1 MNGRP
6 RWAYVILGVLFVTL
20 ASGML
25 LVLSELG
32 KRSEGL
38 RYGRE
43 LVLWDLMNTSHLLGN
58 LTNALYEYEQN
69 PGPVGQEEIQY
80 RLDLAWGRVDQT
92 QRVISRPDY
101 QRLDAAAVLEGGM
114 VLMSSIEPLV
124 FSEKPLGLDDAR
136 RIRLQLSDLQESFH
150 KLGIKS
156 YRLTED
162 VRINHLERVDSL
174 YIAVVGLFAGVIII
188 GLSIMRLIY
197 GEHRTVRRLYQEAT
211 DARQELDEANVELRG
226 HRDNLQALVD
236 ERTADLLL
244 AKELAESANK
254 AKSEFLAKMSHELR
268 TPMHA
273 ILSFAQIGE
282 KRAADGKTAGKGA
295 KNYYHRI
302 LTSGRR
308 LMSLLNDLLD
318 LSKLEAGQMI
328 LEQEQVALSELF
340 EIAVNEFDGAAKDK
354 SQLIEVAEIDTALHL
369 YADPDRMLQV
379 LRNLLSN
386 AIKFSPEGTSIIM
399 RARLVND
406 EVGSAVR
413 ITVED
418 NGPGIPAEELEAVF
432 DKFIQSSKNDNKI
445 AGTGLGLAICREIVE
460 LHGGR
465 IEAQNRESGGASFI
479 MHLPV
484 DGAEKRSVA

>member
-1 MNGRP
+1 MKRRP
-6 RWAYVILGVLFVTL
+6 RWAYFILGALFVVL

-58 LTNALYEYEQN
+58 LTDALYEYERS
-69 PGPVGQEEIQY
+69 PGRERQEEIQY

-101 QRLDAAAVLEGGM
+101 QRLNAAAVLEGGM
-114 VLMSSIEPLV
+114 TLMSSIEPLV
-124 FSEKPLGLDDAR
+124 FSDTPLKAEDAR
-136 RIRLQLSDLQESFH
+136 DIRLRVFQLQEDFH

-162 VRINHLERVDSL
+162 VRLDHLEQVDSL
-174 YIAVVGLFAGVIII
+174 YIAVVGLFAGVVVI

-197 GEHRTVRRLYQEAT
+197 GEHRTVRQLYREASE
-211 DARQELDEANVELRG
+211 ARQELDQANAELRS

-236 ERTADLLL
+236 ERTADLLM

-273 ILSFAQIGE
+273 ILSFAQLGD
-282 KRAADGKTAGKGA
+282 KRVAANESTTE
-295 KNYYHRI
+295 KNYYQRI
-302 LTSGRR
+302 VTSGRR

-328 LEQEQVALSELF
+328 LEREQVDLSELF
-340 EIAVNEFDGAAKDK
+340 ETVANEFDAVAKDK
-354 SQLIEVAEIDTALHL
+354 SQRIEIGEEHSQLMLH
-369 YADPDRMLQV
+369 ADPDRVLQV

-386 AIKFSPEGTSIIM
+386 SIKFSPEHSAIAL
-399 RARLVND
+399 RAQ
-406 EVGSAVR
+406 VGSWDGKSAVC
-413 ITVED
+413 IIVED
-418 NGPGIPAEELEAVF
+418 SGPGIPVDELEAVF
-432 DKFIQSSKNDNKI
+432 DKFIQSSGNDNKI

-460 LHGGR
+460 LHGGC
-465 IEAQNRESGGASFI
+465 IEARNRESGGAAFVV
-479 MHLPV
+479 HLPMA
-484 DGAEKRSVA
+484 GAENRSVA